1 MKFVHVAVSCTDLE
15 KTERFYSKYF
25 GFTRARNIP
34 LGDDNAIVFIKCGDF
49 YLELFK
55 SEAERPIPQADK
67 DGQNYPGWR
76 HIAFQVES
84 VDEFIAQF
92 NNELEISLGPL
103 DFSSF
108 IPNWKTVWI
117 KDPDANIIEVS
128 QGYQD
133 DLTGV

>member
-1 MKFVHVAVSCTDLE
+1 MKFVHVAVSCTDLD
-15 KTERFYSKYF
+15 KTEEFYSKYF
-25 GFTRARNIP
+25 GFTRARYIP
-34 LGDDNAIVFIKCGDF
+34 LGGDNAIVFIKCGDV

-55 SEAERPIPQADK
+55 SEADRPIPQADK

-84 VDEFIAQF
+84 VDAFIAQF
-92 NNELEISLGPL
+92 NNELDISLGPL

-133 DLTGV
+133 ELTGV

>member
-1 MKFVHVAVSCTDLE
+1 MKFVHVAVSCTDLA
-15 KTERFYSKYF
+15 KTEAFYSKYF
-25 GFTRARNIP
+25 GFTRARYIP
-34 LGDDNAIVFIKCGDF
+34 LGDDNAIVFIKSGDF

-55 SEAERPIPQADK
+55 SETARPIPQADK

-84 VDEFIAQF
+84 VDAFIAQF